1 MSVHRW
7 LAARR
12 DFEKYLDLQPDAP
25 DREEILN
32 RIRELQRRV
41 ALAN

>member
-1 MSVHRW
+1 MAVHRW
-7 LAARR
+7 VAARR
-12 DFEKYLDLQPDAP
+12 DFEKYLEMQPDAP
-25 DREEILN
+25 DRSEMLD